1 MERLKMKAKISKPE
15 VMNGKNYGGEKEMVS
30 CYNVIAI
37 DKGQIKT
44 PITVRCY
51 TGRSSSASTVYASI
65 WASGKGVHVAGH
77 GSAGGYGYHKESAAI
92 QDAITSAGIELYGSP
107 YSGRSEP
114 EDLKKRCSIG
124 GVGSTAIESAL
135 FAIARALGYRG
146 KLEIVRN

>member
-1 MERLKMKAKISKPE
+1 MKAKITKPE
-15 VMNGKNYGGEKEMVS
+15 VMNGKNYGGEKELVS
-30 CYNVIAI
+30 SYNVIAI

-51 TGRSSSASTVYASI
+51 MGRSSSASTVYASI
-65 WASGKGVHVAGH
+65 WASGKGKHVAGH

-92 QDAITSAGIELYGSP
+92 QEAISSADIELYGSP
-107 YSGRSEP
+107 YLRQGEP
-114 EDLKKRCSIG
+114 EDLKKRCHIN
-124 GVGSTAIESAL
+124 GVGDQAIESAL